1 HFATPRE
8 IHSSGHTN
16 PLHELISSAL
26 IARTEQTG
34 RNQRDADLC
43 IFRHIRNFRALE
55 VDFRPGLS

>member
-1 HFATPRE
+1 
-8 IHSSGHTN
+8 
-16 PLHELISSAL
+16 LHELISSAL

-43 IFRHIRNFRALE
+43 IFRRIRNFRALE